1 MLDRDQIIWAYRYFF
16 GREPESEA
24 AIEQHRQWADW
35 ESLRHAFLNSKEF
48 KSTHPEHPGSSTAGR
63 HALARAIHVELTG
76 DQGDLSMMF
85 QRVGE
90 SWKRL
95 GESEP
100 HWSVVT
106 AEQFKSDRIKQTEEV
121 FYATGQQDTELIK
134 AFFARNKL
142 PLDSVQTCLEF
153 GCGVGRATAAISEI
167 MKRVHAVDIS
177 APHLELAR
185 VWLNKINATNVDLI
199 QLRSIPD
206 IETLPEFDLLY
217 SIIVFQHNP
226 PPVIA
231 HIMDILFSKVRRGG
245 YVLFQVP
252 TYRSGYSFRW
262 KEYLSNSRHEMEMH
276 VLPQSD
282 VFRLFRKHKIATIEV
297 QEDGL
302 TGSDLFLSNTF
313 FGRREEA

>member
-1 MLDRDQIIWAYRYFF
+1 
-16 GREPESEA
+16 
-24 AIEQHRQWADW
+24 
-35 ESLRHAFLNSKEF
+35 
-48 KSTHPEHPGSSTAGR
+48 
-63 HALARAIHVELTG
+63 
-76 DQGDLSMMF
+76 MF
-85 QRVGE
+85 ERVGE

-106 AEQFKSDRIKQTEEV
+106 AEQFKSDRIKQTEND
-121 FYATGQQDTELIK
+121 FYATGRQDMDLIR

-142 PLDSVQTCLEF
+142 SLDSVQTCLEL
-153 GCGVGRATAAISEI
+153 GCGVGRATAAISQI
-167 MKRVHAVDIS
+167 MQRVYAVDIS

-185 VWLNKINATNVDLI
+185 AWLNKIDATNVDLV

-217 SIIVFQHNP
+217 SVIVFQHNP
-226 PPVIA
+226 PPVIV
-231 HIMDILFSKVRRGG
+231 HLMDILFSKVRKGG

-252 TYRSGYSFRW
+252 TYRCGYSFGW
-262 KEYLSNSRHEMEMH
+262 KEYLSDRRHEMEMH
-276 VLPQSD
+276 VLPQSE
-282 VFRLFRKHKIATIEV
+282 VFRLFRKHGITAIEV

-313 FGRREEA
+313 FGRRDEAPQC

>member
-1 MLDRDQIIWAYRYFF
+1 MLDRDQIIWAYRCFF

-24 AIEQHRQWADW
+24 AIEQHRQRPDW
-35 ESLRHAFLNSKEF
+35 ESLRRAFLNSSEF
-48 KSTHPEHPGSSTAGR
+48 QSRHPEQPGSSTVGR
-63 HALARAIHVELTG
+63 HALAPAIHVELTG
-76 DQGDLSMMF
+76 DESDLSTMF
-85 QRVGE
+85 QRIGE

-95 GESEP
+95 GQSEP

-106 AEQFKSDRIKQTEEV
+106 AEQFKSDRIKQTEHA
-121 FYATGQQDTELIK
+121 FYATGRQDTDRIR
-134 AFFARNKL
+134 AFFTRNKL
-142 PLDSVQTCLEF
+142 ALESSYTCLEF
-153 GCGVGRATAAISEI
+153 GCGVGRATAAISRI
-167 MKRVHAVDIS
+167 MKRVYAVDIS

-185 VWLNKINATNVDLI
+185 AWLNKIDATNVDLI

-206 IETLPEFDLLY
+206 IERLPEFDLLY
-217 SIIVFQHNP
+217 SVIVFQHNP

-231 HIMDILFSKVRRGG
+231 HLMDVLFSKVRRGG

-262 KEYLSNSRHEMEMH
+262 NEYLSDTRHEMEMH
-276 VLPQSD
+276 VLPQSE
-282 VFRLFRKHKIATIEV
+282 VLRLFRKHGIAAIEV